1 MSEDITNLKYTDTGP
16 LGLVSRIVTGWALL
30 GGVVLV
36 AVVLMHTWSV
46 VGTQFGMP
54 FPGDFELTEIGV
66 AIAAFAFLP
75 YCQLSGANV
84 TADIFTSGA
93 SPRMVRFLAF
103 IGSII
108 ALLFSILLLWRMYA
122 GMMDQKNYEYET
134 AVLQIPNW
142 IGWIPILFSLALLAV
157 ASVASGIHHFNAFRK

>member
-1 MSEDITNLKYTDTGP
+1 MSEEIAKSQDTDTGP
-16 LGLVSRIVTGWALL
+16 YGLVSRVVTGWALL

-46 VGTQFGMP
+46 IGTQFGFP

-75 YCQLSGANV
+75 YCQLTGANV

-93 SPRMVRFLAF
+93 SPRVVRFLAF
-103 IGSII
+103 IGSVI
-108 ALLFSILLLWRMYA
+108 ALLFSVLLLWRMYA
-122 GMMDQKNYEYET
+122 GMIDQKNYEYET

-142 IGWIPILFSLALLAV
+142 IGWVPILFSLALLAV
-157 ASVASGIHHFNAFRK
+157 ASVASGIKHFNDFRK